1 MLIFS
6 WARSRKK
13 LARLPSDA
21 TISTRLDD
29 LQWICLNRHHTS
41 LFGYKAPEWTDL
53 EHDERASLVKSNPRR
68 RIYHIQSS
76 EYDFYAKIVRPITFN
91 DRLKWLIRSC
101 PSQVEFENLQIAR
114 ARYVPVIQPIAWA
127 SSSIKNHPYGILV
140 TMTVPN
146 AYSFEELLWRQP
158 KPDPKLTNDALAAVA
173 YAVGKL
179 HCACFQH
186 RDLHP
191 GNLLLAQTNEEDV
204 SAQKTIAYISDLQS
218 IRIDTKGG
226 HASADPLNPWRI
238 ENLGML
244 LSGMRKRLTIDQQKY
259 FAEKYIKT
267 VQPHNTWSPPKIDDY
282 FSKLRYWADQQDQ
295 KIAASRDRRALRNSK
310 YSQYLQL
317 GDGWCAQ
324 VYLNA
329 KHPTPTSPSS
339 SLKFTAEQW
348 LEALQKPHILLNSHR
363 ILKEG
368 SHSTVLEN
376 TLSIGGHA
384 LPIMVKQSRRPQ
396 GWRGLPQIFLN
407 SRALRQWHK
416 SHMLI
421 NRGLP
426 TPWPLAA
433 LDYFQKGLRQQD
445 IFISEKIP
453 NAQNLRTMIKN
464 GDLPHNIALR
474 RDLADQIAQLL
485 ASLRLQGFRHRD
497 CKATN
502 VLIEYRPNQT
512 PAYKPYLID
521 LDGLRRYW
529 IKRSNPPHLAL
540 VRLAASGITTQ
551 KLNNPYYARV
561 FHRYLQLLKLPE
573 AQDRTA
579 RHQLWKNL
587 IQKAQAQAQDTIKKN
602 QTTSKK

>member
-1 MLIFS
+1 MLLFS
-6 WARSRKK
+6 WAHSRKK

-21 TISTRLDD
+21 TISTRLDA
-29 LQWICLNRHHTS
+29 LQWVCLNRHHTS

-53 EHDERASLVKSNPRR
+53 EHDERAALVKSNPRR
-68 RIYHIQSS
+68 RVYHIHSA
-76 EYDFYAKIVRPITFN
+76 EYDFHAKIIRPITFK
-91 DRLKWLIRSC
+91 DRLKWLFRSC

-158 KPDPKLTNDALAAVA
+158 KPDNKPINEALAAVA
-173 YAVGKL
+173 FAVGKL
-179 HCACFQH
+179 HCGCIQH

-191 GNLLLAQTNEEDV
+191 GNILLARTTEEDV
-204 SAQKTIAYISDLQS
+204 SDQKTIAYISDLQS

-226 HASADPLNPWRI
+226 HASADPLNRWRI

-244 LSGMRKRLTIDQQKY
+244 LSGMRKRLTIEQQKY
-259 FAEKYIKT
+259 FAQKYIKT

-295 KIAASRDRRALRNSK
+295 KIAASRDRRALRSSK

-329 KHPTPTSPSS
+329 KHPTPSSPASN
-339 SLKFTAEQW
+339 LKFTAEQW
-348 LEALQKPHILLNSHR
+348 LDTLQTPPILLNSHHV
-363 ILKEG
+363 IKEG

-376 TLSIGGHA
+376 TLSIGGHV
-384 LPIMVKQSRRPQ
+384 LPIIVKQSRRPA
-396 GWRGLPQIFLN
+396 GWRGLPQIFRD

-453 NAQNLRTMIKN
+453 NTQNLRTMIKN
-464 GDLPHNIALR
+464 GDLTQNSAAR
-474 RDLADQIAQLL
+474 RDFADQIAQLL
-485 ASLRLQGFRHRD
+485 AALRLQGFRHRD

-502 VLIEYRPNQT
+502 ILIEHQPGKT
-512 PAYKPYLID
+512 PAYKLYLID

-529 IKRSNPPHLAL
+529 IKRTNPPHLAL
-540 VRLAASGITTQ
+540 IRLAASCITTQ
-551 KLNNPYYARV
+551 KLKNTDYARA
-561 FHRYLQLLKLPE
+561 FRRYLQLLKLPE
-573 AQDRTA
+573 AQNRSA
-579 RHQLWKNL
+579 RHQLWKDL
-587 IQKAQAQAQDTIKKN
+587 IQKAQTKAAEKSNPKI
-602 QTTSKK
+602 TSQK